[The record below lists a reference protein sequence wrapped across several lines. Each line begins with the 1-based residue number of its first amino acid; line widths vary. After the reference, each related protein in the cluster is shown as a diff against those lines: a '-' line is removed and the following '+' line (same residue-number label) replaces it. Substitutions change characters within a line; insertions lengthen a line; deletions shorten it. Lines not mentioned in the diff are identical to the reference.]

1 MKPKINIADY
11 QLKPITDEVSY
22 REGLA
27 IIGNLIDHKLTKEE
41 GDFFEAVS
49 ILVHEYEQKHY
60 PIEAPT
66 FEESLT
72 HCIDEGILTDKD
84 LKHCFGS
91 KERALEV
98 LEKKRTLTT
107 SMIRKLHKKPHT
119 YFSASEIIK
128 FITSY

>member
-1 MKPKINIADY
+1 MNPKINIADY

-41 GDFFEAVS
+41 GYFFEAVS

-60 PIEAPT
+60 PIDALT
-66 FEESLT
+66 FDET
-72 HCIDEGILTDKD
+72 VRHYIDEGILTDRD

-91 KERALEV
+91 KEKAFEV
-98 LEKKRTLTT
+98 LEKKRYLTT
-107 SMIRKLHKKPHT
+107 HMIRKLVKVRYTH
-119 YFSASEIIK
+119 FSASEIIK